1 MYQEEMDNEDAP
13 NKTSYTGF
21 NRRILISIKLEA
33 IKYAKENNNVK
44 ATQKFNVIEGTIR
57 YWRKNKSLFKE
68 VGPPTKIITIH
79 GCRKANF
86 IKINR
91 NRKSYHSIFFNI

>member
-44 ATQKFNVIEGTIR
+44 ATQKYNVTEGTIR
-57 YWRKNKSLFKE
+57 YWRKN
-68 VGPPTKIITIH
+68 
-79 GCRKANF
+79 
-86 IKINR
+86 
-91 NRKSYHSIFFNI
+91 